1 MDVEISNVDGGFRH
15 EFDGAVETGE
25 PPMVLV
31 LEVGS
36 ITREEGWKEEGGRR
50 RAEGWKEEVYTY

>member
-31 LEVGS
+31 LEVRS
-36 ITREEGWKEEGGRR
+36 ITRDEGGRR
-50 RAEGWKEEVYTY
+50 RAEGGRRKDGRRK